1 MSDESD
7 PRAAAGTASG
17 WRAVL
22 RVYTRARMLSMLALG
37 FSAGLPFYLIYQSLS
52 AWLRQSGVERS
63 TIGML
68 AWVGLVFTFKFLWAP
83 LVDRVPLPA
92 LTRLLGRRR
101 SWMLAAQLCI
111 GIGLFNLSLSDPSQ
125 GVTRIALWALFVA
138 FSSATQDIALD
149 AWRIESAPN
158 SEQGAMASAY
168 QIGYRLALIM
178 GSAGTFA
185 LADRWGWK
193 LSYGVMT
200 ALVGVG
206 LLTTLLSREPAAL
219 PRSDMLAMEERV
231 ATWLRARAHWP
242 RWAQTVGARLFG
254 AVGSPLADFFGRFG
268 TGLAIIILL
277 FMGTYRLTDFTM
289 GSMTNSFYVDRGYTL
304 TQIAAVV
311 KFYGLMASIAGV
323 ILAGVVITRIGLL
336 RSLILGSVMVML
348 SNIGFSL
355 LARATTPG
363 LLGLG
368 LVNGFDNLALA
379 LHGTALIA
387 FLSSLTS
394 ARYTATQYAL
404 FSSLYA
410 LLGKLL
416 EGFSGFVVDAIG
428 YPNFFLYTASLSIPA
443 LLLMIFLVR
452 RDHSQL
458 VLAVR

>member
-1 MSDESD
+1 
-7 PRAAAGTASG
+7 
-17 WRAVL
+17 
-22 RVYTRARMLSMLALG
+22 
-37 FSAGLPFYLIYQSLS
+37 
-52 AWLRQSGVERS
+52 
-63 TIGML
+63 
-68 AWVGLVFTFKFLWAP
+68 
-83 LVDRVPLPA
+83 
-92 LTRLLGRRR
+92 
-101 SWMLAAQLCI
+101 
-111 GIGLFNLSLSDPSQ
+111 
-125 GVTRIALWALFVA
+125 
-138 FSSATQDIALD
+138 
-149 AWRIESAPN
+149 
-158 SEQGAMASAY
+158 
-168 QIGYRLALIM
+168 
-178 GSAGTFA
+178 
-185 LADRWGWK
+185 
-193 LSYGVMT
+193 
-200 ALVGVG
+200 
-206 LLTTLLSREPAAL
+206 
-219 PRSDMLAMEERV
+219 
-231 ATWLRARAHWP
+231 
-242 RWAQTVGARLFG
+242 
-254 AVGSPLADFFGRFG
+254 
-268 TGLAIIILL
+268 
-277 FMGTYRLTDFTM
+277 M

-336 RSLILGSVMVML
+336 RSLILGSVMVMM

-452 RDHSQL
+452 RDQREL